1 MSEKRPRLLVVD
13 TSVAVKCYLPE
24 DGHEEAVRLLDAADA
39 STIELLA
46 PGTIFP
52 EGYNAMT
59 QQQRRG
65 LLDTEDARQAWE
77 NLLRAPIYTY
87 AIEDLVKRAGQIARE
102 TTAIVYDALFLALA
116 EDAET
121 VVVTADERLI
131 KTLKNTAY
139 SSLARP
145 LSEVD
150 ILLQ

>member
-1 MSEKRPRLLVVD
+1 MSETHPRPLVVD
-13 TSVAVKCYLPE
+13 TSVAVKFYLPE

-39 STIELLA
+39 STAELLA

-52 EGYNAMT
+52 EGYNAIT

-65 LLDTEDARQAWE
+65 LLDPEDARQAWE

-87 AIEDLVKRAGQIARE
+87 AIEDLIERTGQIARE
-102 TTAIVYDALFLALA
+102 TAAIVYDALFLALA
-116 EDAET
+116 EGAET
-121 VVVTADERLI
+121 VIVTADARLI

-139 SSLARP
+139 SSLARH

-150 ILLQ
+150 ILLH